1 MTDQQVFDSLRHR
14 IEAGERLYLTFDLL
28 PLGNRIEQQAAMV
41 GVDGNHKMSRA
52 MMLQL
57 LTVARRHSHA
67 AFRIQIDGIN
77 AAKHLLSPLLL
88 DMYP

>member
-1 MTDQQVFDSLRHR
+1 
-14 IEAGERLYLTFDLL
+14 
-28 PLGNRIEQQAAMV
+28 
-41 GVDGNHKMSRA
+41 MSRA

-77 AAKHLLSPLLL
+77 AAKHLFVPIIIGYVSLVEGETSTNSHQSTKISTFRHKETL
-88 DMYP
+88 